1 MTYKHIR
8 MAALLVLATI
18 TTAAVQ
24 AATVDSTKVAVVYI
38 NPGHA
43 NWSQFVATINHTEE
57 DDTLGF
63 YETHT
68 NLWKSAELRD
78 RLINTYGF
86 KSDNVYMSRT
96 LNGITKDDG
105 DQLYS
110 TSAIKE
116 AIKNCNAD
124 YVISVH
130 SNAINAVGDTLNYF
144 LNMYDGQGNYGSY
157 SSGWRSYYYVSNGV
171 ATDTTVQDRRDA
183 TPPSADMGIAAI
195 NYVYED
201 TVAQRLT
208 QHPYSY
214 CGGDTT
220 YHYNKIAAGTISE
233 YVAHVLKDHG
243 RPGYQAEATAHSY
256 QPEAHRLLNKDY
268 CRQEGWRYA
277 SAINGWF
284 GGKAYTKG
292 AILGTV
298 KDGTVSL
305 ESDYYTYAKDT
316 YAKSTSTITIK
327 SYDKYYPLNKVTVYL
342 YKVSALADSN
352 DADAVAALLQGD
364 DVTLIGSYTTDGEY
378 NGIYYFEDL
387 EPGYYVVDYSHISGY
402 KASYYQATVTAD
414 ETTYHN
420 ELKFP
425 ETVEAGDSYEFEQV
439 GKTYRY
445 QSNGYKIRRALYR
458 DNVFYILSHDITT
471 SRPYTP
477 HLRVVD
483 PDNCQLMKVM
493 DTSTNIN
500 TETYTNST
508 ASTTYNML
516 WSLSDIA
523 FTDDGV
529 LIGTNSNSVTGSS
542 VNNKNVTGAFYMY
555 AWGTS
560 GTDTTTLWKS
570 SPTNIYTLAA
580 KGASSTSEVGG
591 NNSNLISNTFDIVGN
606 YSSFYYYF
614 DSHAGNDW
622 TSGYPIRY
630 LRWLMVGNGT
640 SATRSSYY
648 AAGNDNLDFETPK
661 EGGSGTV
668 DEYSMMIHNPLSA
681 TSSDTL
687 IVDGKLMDLTAVRSA
702 FTSTSVDGNST
713 TYTISNPFTGTS
725 DLNVGTAGGHFFS
738 YGSSTLF
745 VTPVYT
751 PANEDG
757 DNKCH
762 FGLRLYDVTNGLGA
776 ATKIGSYKD
785 GGESEY
791 LICSDTLG
799 FMAAF
804 GKYSECGDIDL
815 YLIVD
820 DSIAKVSSRQ
830 GFYICGP
837 SVQTEYCEMN
847 NWDARGDTVNAV
859 PLTKHSDGYYY
870 YDVDGLGNEGALTM
884 EAQKDF
890 TFSHGLDFTR
900 DSTFW
905 ENSIV
910 PVDMH
915 VAYEKGTTTS
925 TTEAY
930 EENVYA
936 LVSGDTYGET
946 QYVNFLTKAGS
957 SSNGGTLLAAS
968 DVTAPT
974 FNLPSGDYTIRLYI
988 DKDVTVGDSKEAL
1001 SYYLIKDRNYRFYDP
1016 EANNDIDSYA
1026 TYKSFYDCHAV
1037 LIPSDVDILYV
1048 TDVDGGTVYMAKVD
1062 KTDDNYSAFVS
1073 DSNFILPAY
1082 TPVVLASETT
1092 TGDYAQWRSME
1103 YYTGDVNFARDTFL
1117 TANRLKG
1124 QLSAVDLTTLGTDD
1138 STIYIFG
1145 YKTERDTTTTTDSDG
1160 NTTQSITATTSVGFH
1175 IPYSSQTG
1183 AVNTVYLPI
1192 STSSADS
1199 KESFLYVSLDT
1210 PPTDEGDDETTAI
1223 DAIVSDEAAAT
1234 VSSYDDEYYTLQGV
1248 RLGKERPA
1256 MRGVYIRNGK
1266 KVIID

>member
-8 MAALLVLATI
+8 TAALLVLATI

-24 AATVDSTKVAVVYI
+24 AATMDSTSVAVVYI

-43 NWSQFVATINHTEE
+43 DWSQFVATINHTEE
-57 DDTLGF
+57 RDTLGF

-86 KSDNVYMSRT
+86 SSNNVHMSRT
-96 LNGITKDDG
+96 LNGITEDDG

-110 TSAIKE
+110 TSTIKQAIKS
-116 AIKNCNAD
+116 CNAD

-144 LNMYDGQGNYGSY
+144 LNMYDGQGNYSSY
-157 SSGWRSYYYVSNGV
+157 SSGWRSYYYVSNGE
-171 ATDTTVQDRRDA
+171 ATGTSVTDRRDA

-195 NYVYED
+195 SYVYED
-201 TVAQRLT
+201 TVAQRLA
-208 QHPYSY
+208 QHPHSY

-220 YHYNKIAAGTISE
+220 YHYNKIAAGTISQ

-284 GGKAYTKG
+284 GGNAYTKG

-305 ESDYYTYAKDT
+305 ESGYYTYAKDT
-316 YAKSTSTITIK
+316 YAKGTSTITIK

-352 DADAVAALLQGD
+352 DADVVAALLQSD
-364 DVTLIGSYTTDGEY
+364 NDVTLIGSYTTDGEY

-458 DNVFYILSHDITT
+458 DNMFYILSHDITT

-500 TETYTNST
+500 TEAYSSN
-508 ASTTYNML
+508 NML

-529 LIGTNSNSVTGSS
+529 LIGTNSNSLGYSGSTS
-542 VNNKNVTGAFYMY
+542 SNITGAFYMY
-555 AWGTS
+555 SWGS
-560 GTDTTTLWKS
+560 ADCDTTTLWAS
-570 SPTNIYTLAA
+570 SPSQIYTLAA
-580 KGASSTSEVGG
+580 KGATSSTIVGG
-591 NNSNLISNTFDIVGN
+591 NTSNLMSNTFDISGD
-606 YSSFYYYF
+606 YDDFYIYF
-614 DSHAGNDW
+614 EAHAGKDW
-622 TSGYPIRY
+622 TKHNIRFVRWNMQKQDINTYSCTDDESNTYLTYDGTGSSSSTEKPI
-630 LRWLMVGNGT
+630 L
-640 SATRSSYY
+640 
-648 AAGNDNLDFETPK
+648 
-661 EGGSGTV
+661 
-668 DEYSMMIHNPLSA
+668 DEYARMILSPLSDGD
-681 TSSDTL
+681 SI
-687 IVDGKLMDLTAVRSA
+687 IVDGKVMNLMATKPSWVA
-702 FTSTSVDGNST
+702 STSKITCAMSE
-713 TYTISNPFTGTS
+713 ILPESSGTS
-725 DLNVGTAGGHFFS
+725 PTLDIGTAGGHFFS

-776 ATKIGSYKD
+776 ATQIGSYKD

-837 SVQTEYCEMN
+837 AVQTEYCEMN

-884 EAQKDF
+884 EAQKEF
-890 TFSHGLDFTR
+890 TFSQGLDFTR

-915 VAYEKGTTTS
+915 EAYEKGTTTS

-936 LVSGDTYGET
+936 LASGDTYGET

-968 DVTAPT
+968 GVTAPT

-988 DKDVTVGDSKEAL
+988 DKDVTVGTEKETL

-1016 EANNDIDSYA
+1016 EADNDIDSYA

-1048 TDVDGGTVYMAKVD
+1048 TGVDGGTVYMAKVD
-1062 KTDDNYSAFVS
+1062 KTDENYSAFVS
-1073 DSNFILPAY
+1073 DSDFILPAY

-1103 YYTGDVNFARDTFL
+1103 YYTGDVNLARDTFL

-1124 QLSAVDLTTLGTDD
+1124 QLSAVDLTTLGTND

-1160 NTTQSITATTSVGFH
+1160 KATQTITATTSVGFH

-1210 PPTDEGDDETTAI
+1210 PPTDEDDDETTVI